1 MKKSKI
7 FEVYEDRGR
16 FFTKNKVPGQQVYDE
31 ILRKDKGEEF
41 REWNPYRSKICSA
54 LKKGTQ
60 NIFIRN
66 DSIILYL
73 GASTGTTVSHLSDML
88 TNGFIFAVDL
98 APRVLRDLY
107 FLAETRTN
115 IAPILADA
123 SKPES
128 YIERI
133 SAVDIIFQDIAQ
145 KNQVEIFLKNINSFL
160 VSNGYAIIAVKAR
173 SIDVTAQPK
182 KIFNQVKAQ
191 LEESLTIIDTKD
203 LSPFQKDHILY
214 ICKKKD

>member
-1 MKKSKI
+1 
-7 FEVYEDRGR
+7 
-16 FFTKNKVPGQQVYDE
+16 
-31 ILRKDKGEEF
+31 
-41 REWNPYRSKICSA
+41 
-54 LKKGTQ
+54 
-60 NIFIRN
+60 
-66 DSIILYL
+66 
-73 GASTGTTVSHLSDML
+73 ML